1 MNEIN
6 INPQFYRL
14 VPSWMDNAGRFSAP
28 QKRHRLIFAWDVI
41 HLSEPSAAI
50 LKTPEFRARFIALSA
65 AFEQPLQTYTYARLR
80 SLLRD
85 RFITEQL
92 TPSLLPENTTINAED
107 LAEKSWS
114 QVESLLSLQSH
125 EKEYID
131 AIQRGELR
139 LDLLFHN
146 NEKEI
151 ALLGQHP
158 AILWKLENVRMHRLA
173 PILFT

>member
-1 MNEIN
+1 VLGKIN
-6 INPQFYRL
+6 AFIER
-14 VPSWMDNAGRFSAP
+14 AAP
-28 QKRHRLIFAWDVI
+28 RDAWDVI
-41 HLSEPSAAI
+41 HLSEPSAAM

-80 SLLRD
+80 GLLSD
-85 RFITEQL
+85 QFVTEQL
-92 TPSLLPENTTINAED
+92 TPVLPENTTIKAED
-107 LAEKSWS
+107 LADKSWS
-114 QVESLLSLQSH
+114 QVESFMSLQSC

-151 ALLGQHP
+151 VLLGRHP
-158 AILWKLENVRMHRLA
+158 TILWKLKNVRTHRLDHGMG
-173 PILFT
+173 